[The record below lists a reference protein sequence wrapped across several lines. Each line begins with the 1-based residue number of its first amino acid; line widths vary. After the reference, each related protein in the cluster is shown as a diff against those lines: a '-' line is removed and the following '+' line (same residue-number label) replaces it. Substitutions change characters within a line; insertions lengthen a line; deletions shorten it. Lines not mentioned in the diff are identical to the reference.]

1 MTLQHPRLHMKKS
14 IILIGFFALILSC
27 KTGKKPVTYE
37 TETLKIKQLTPHTYQ
52 HITYLQTESFGKV
65 ACNGLIVANNGEAII
80 FDTPNTELE
89 SEELIQWV
97 QSQLDCQIKGIVATH
112 FHTDCLGG
120 LKAFHNR
127 NIPSYAYTKTI
138 DLASKRDYP
147 IPEHGFTDALEL
159 SVGNEKV
166 VLDYLGE
173 GHTQDNS
180 IGYFPREEVLFGGC
194 LIKSIGA
201 GKGNLEDANTSE
213 WSKTVSGLKTKYPKA
228 KTIIPGHGNP
238 GGTDLLDFTITLFRE

>member
-138 DLASKRDYP
+138 DLAS
-147 IPEHGFTDALEL
+147 
-159 SVGNEKV
+159 
-166 VLDYLGE
+166 
-173 GHTQDNS
+173 
-180 IGYFPREEVLFGGC
+180 
-194 LIKSIGA
+194 
-201 GKGNLEDANTSE
+201 
-213 WSKTVSGLKTKYPKA
+213 
-228 KTIIPGHGNP
+228 
-238 GGTDLLDFTITLFRE
+238 